1 MSLKRYLFLAF
12 GSLMLLFTAV
22 QLLLLTT
29 LTNDFHRTLGDQS
42 GEVAR
47 RVAEVTVES
56 LFDDESLRIE
66 VPEVV
71 ALPDGVPGVAIIQ
84 HQKEV
89 VRRHEEME
97 QHRLE
102 AEHQLQ
108 EAEEQRQAALQ
119 QELAALAEHSEAMA
133 EQLHG
138 LSELPHLSEA
148 DRVRIQADL
157 AQARAE
163 ALEQA
168 RRIKVEF
175 EKGSDRVFIRGLEAP
190 LEMHLMQPPEQRLF
204 QEFRHTLL
212 WLLGGS
218 AVVGLLLVYWLAQRL
233 SRPLEALDN
242 GCQRLS
248 EGELGHTLPSQG
260 SSEVRHAIDAF
271 NHMSQSLAR
280 MTEEQKTLQSR
291 QHLAEIGEIARG
303 LAHALRNPLHTIG
316 LALERMNE
324 SDPDERIRWGEQ
336 IRGKLRHMDR
346 TLTAL
351 LTLAAN
357 GIDRKTRHNARG
369 LVDDIILELSMAG
382 GRAAQFDNRVPEALM
397 LTGAHSELR
406 TMIHTLMVNAQEAM
420 DDADSDARITI
431 EAQQQGDRFA
441 LCVTDGGTGI
451 ADSVA
456 SQLFE
461 PHQTTKSDGSGMGLY
476 LARRLA
482 RLWYDGDVTLCNR
495 DDGHG
500 CRATLTLQQGPAL

>member
-12 GSLMLLFTAV
+12 GSLMLLFIAL
-22 QLLLLTT
+22 QLVLLTT
-29 LTNDFHRTLGDQS
+29 FTNDFHRTLGDQS

-56 LFDDESLRIE
+56 LFDDGAFQIE
-66 VPEVV
+66 LPPRPSEE
-71 ALPDGVPGVAIIQ
+71 ALARLHRDVMQ
-84 HQKEV
+84 QQKE
-89 VRRHEEME
+89 
-97 QHRLE
+97 
-102 AEHQLQ
+102 AD
-108 EAEEQRQAALQ
+108 EQRQQAMKEEMAAIKEHELVIAEHLN
-119 QELAALAEHSEAMA
+119 ELADLPYLSAEERTRIRAELA
-133 EQLHG
+133 
-138 LSELPHLSEA
+138 
-148 DRVRIQADL
+148 D
-157 AQARAE
+157 ARAQ

-175 EKGSDRVFIRGLEAP
+175 EKNGDRVRIQGMAVP
-190 LEMHLMQPPEQRLF
+190 LEMHLIQPPEQQLLTDFKRTLF
-204 QEFRHTLL
+204 

-218 AVVGLLLVYWLAQRL
+218 GLVGLLLVYWLAQRL
-233 SRPLEALDN
+233 SRPLEALDS

-248 EGELGHTLPSQG
+248 AGELGHTLTPQG

-271 NHMSQSLAR
+271 NEMSQSLAR

-316 LALERMNE
+316 LALERLDQAAPE
-324 SDPDERIRWGEQ
+324 ERARWREQ

-357 GIDRKTRHNARG
+357 GIDRNTRHNARA

-382 GRAAQFDNRVPEALM
+382 GSAVRFDNRLPADLT

-406 TMIHTLMVNAQEAM
+406 TMIHTLMVNAMEAM
-420 DDADSDARITI
+420 AAQPNNAAPVVI
-431 EAQQQGDRFA
+431 EAHPRADQLA
-441 LCVTDGGTGI
+441 LVVSDSGPGL
-451 ADSVA
+451 ADAVA
-456 SQLFE
+456 ERLFE

-482 RLWYDGDVTLCNR
+482 RLWYDGDVSLSNR
-495 DDGHG
+495 DDGPG
-500 CRATLTLQQGPAL
+500 CRATLTLQQGPQS